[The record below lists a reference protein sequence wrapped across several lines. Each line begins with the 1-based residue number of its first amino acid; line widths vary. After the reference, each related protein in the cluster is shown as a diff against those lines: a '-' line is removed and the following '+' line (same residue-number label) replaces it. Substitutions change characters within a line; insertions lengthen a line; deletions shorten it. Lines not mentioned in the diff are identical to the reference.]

1 MGERKWTQF
10 TDEHDMFRKAVR
22 DFAQKELAPHAEEWE
37 RERYFPDDVF
47 RKMGKL
53 GFLGARY
60 PVELGGSGGDIWHTA
75 CLAEEMPH
83 CQMAGLTMGILVQSD
98 MATPII
104 GEIGTKEQKEEFLI
118 PAIAGEKI
126 AALGV
131 SEPNAGSDVAGIR
144 TTAKRDGDDY
154 IINGQK
160 TWITN
165 GTRADFI
172 TLAARTMSP
181 EDAGFRYGG
190 ISLFTFPTDTP
201 GFGIGKKLEKVGNHC
216 SDTAELFFEDCRIPK
231 RYLLGEENMGF
242 VYIMQNFQGE
252 RLVGAL
258 SGISGAQMVLN
269 NTLKYV
275 KERNA
280 FERPLIG
287 FQVVRHKLVDMDLAL
302 QAGRSLTY
310 HAADLFARGIECQR
324 EISQAKL
331 YAGQACMDVIDEC
344 MQLHGGMGYVEEG
357 PVARAWRDARLL
369 RIGGGADEIMKEII
383 SRVSGFGR

>member
-1 MGERKWTQF
+1 
-10 TDEHDMFRKAVR
+10 MFRKAVR
-22 DFAQKELAPHAEEWE
+22 DFAVKELAPHADQWEED
-37 RERYFPDDVF
+37 RYFPDEVF
-47 RKMGKL
+47 KQMGEL

-60 PVELGGSGGDIWHTA
+60 SEELGGSGGDVWHTA
-75 CLAEEMPH
+75 CLAEELPH
-83 CQMAGLTMGILVQSD
+83 CQMAGLTMGILVQTD

-104 GEIGTKEQKEEFLI
+104 GEIGNDVQKEEFLK

-131 SEPNAGSDVAGIR
+131 SEPDAGSDVAGIR

-172 TLAARTMSP
+172 TLAARTQSS
-181 EDAGFRYGG
+181 EEAGFRYGG

-201 GFGIGKKLEKVGNHC
+201 GFEVAGKLAKVGNHC
-216 SDTAELFFEDCRIPK
+216 SDTAELFFQDCRIPK
-231 RYLLGEENMGF
+231 RYLLGEEGMGF
-242 VYIMQNFQGE
+242 IYIMQNFQGE

-258 SGISGAQMVLN
+258 SGNAGAQIVLD
-269 NTLKYV
+269 NTVRYLR
-275 KERNA
+275 ERNA

-287 FQVVRHKLVDMDLAL
+287 FQVVRHKLVDMDLKL
-302 QAGRSLTY
+302 ETGRCLTY
-310 HAADLFARGIECQR
+310 HAADLYNRGIECQR

-331 YAGQACMDVIDEC
+331 YVAQNSMEVIDEC
-344 MQLHGGMGYVEEG
+344 VQLHGGMGYVEEG

-383 SRVSGFGR
+383 SRVNGFGR

>member
-1 MGERKWTQF
+1 MSERKWTQF
-10 TDEHDMFRKAVR
+10 TEEHDMYRKALR
-22 DFAQKELAPHAEEWE
+22 DFATKELAPHAEAWE
-37 RERYFPDDVF
+37 KERYFPDSVF
-47 RKMGKL
+47 REMGKL

-75 CLAEEMPH
+75 VLSEELPH
-83 CQMAGLTMGILVQSD
+83 SGMAGLTMAMLVQAE

-104 GEIGTKEQKEEFLI
+104 GEIGTQEQKEEFLM
-118 PAIAGEKI
+118 PAITGEKI

-131 SEPNAGSDVAGIR
+131 SEPGAGSDVAGIR

-172 TLAARTMSP
+172 TLAARTQSV
-181 EDAGFRYGG
+181 EEAGYRYGG

-201 GFGIGKKLEKVGNHC
+201 GFAVGKKLEKIGNHC

-252 RLVGAL
+252 RLVGAM
-258 SGISGAQMVLN
+258 SGIGGAQIVLDK
-269 NTLKYV
+269 TVTFL

-280 FERPLIG
+280 FERPLMG
-287 FQVVRHKLVDMDLAL
+287 FQVVRHKVVDMETKLTTGRAL
-302 QAGRSLTY
+302 SY
-310 HAADLFARGIECQR
+310 HAADLFERGIECQK
-324 EISQAKL
+324 EISMAKL
-331 YAGQACMDVIDEC
+331 FAAQECMNVIDEC
-344 MQLHGGMGYVEEG
+344 VQLHGGMGYVEEG
-357 PVARAWRDARLL
+357 PVARAWRDSRLL
-369 RIGGGADEIMKEII
+369 RIGGGTDEIMKEII
-383 SRVSGFGR
+383 SRVMGLR